1 MSSAPMLP
9 CRRFATTCLPSSA
22 VASVR
27 SAYGRK
33 ARPASESFIPRPV
46 RTKSSTPRP
55 PSSDLRRAVIAGWVR
70 KSASAARLTF
80 PRRATST
87 KLSRCAKSMGSWGI
101 SVCFIALIRTNDLP
115 DRPPGTESAISQ
127 RHAYGGGERH
137 DRARRAHREREGT
150 VQASAEADGVRVSG
164 QLVPGGAR
172 VMTTEVAPTPLRAAS
187 SIKLVPTP
195 LLPEG
200 YTVPASRFEDPSTR
214 MRRLLDT
221 APFVFGPGVYDPHGA
236 ELCMYYGFKSV
247 YFSGY
252 SFAIGHL
259 GTTDMDL
266 YTGPEIADGA
276 RRTVTALR
284 KFQLTMA
291 LGDPEKGVAP
301 KHLEIPPVVVDM
313 DGGYGN
319 LFIVQRTTDLFVNA
333 GVAAAHIE
341 DQVLPKRCGHIA
353 GKALISADEMV
364 GKLSMMRAVADDL
377 GRDDFVVI
385 ARTDAVSAVDAP
397 EKTRGLDLAIERALR
412 YLDSG
417 APDLV
422 WCEFPNSDRE
432 PTERF
437 ADQVL

>member
-1 MSSAPMLP
+1 
-9 CRRFATTCLPSSA
+9 
-22 VASVR
+22 
-27 SAYGRK
+27 
-33 ARPASESFIPRPV
+33 
-46 RTKSSTPRP
+46 
-55 PSSDLRRAVIAGWVR
+55 
-70 KSASAARLTF
+70 
-80 PRRATST
+80 
-87 KLSRCAKSMGSWGI
+87 
-101 SVCFIALIRTNDLP
+101 
-115 DRPPGTESAISQ
+115 
-127 RHAYGGGERH
+127 
-137 DRARRAHREREGT
+137 
-150 VQASAEADGVRVSG
+150 
-164 QLVPGGAR
+164 
-172 VMTTEVAPTPLRAAS
+172 MTTAVAPTPLRTS
-187 SIKLVPTP
+187 TLVPTP

-214 MRRLLDT
+214 MRRLLET
-221 APFVFGPGVYDPHGA
+221 EPFVFGPGVYDPHGA

-291 LGDPEKGVAP
+291 LGDPEKGVEP
-301 KHLEIPPVVVDM
+301 KHLDIPPVVVDM

-319 LFIVQRTTDLFVNA
+319 LFNVQRTTDLFVNA

-364 GKLSMMRAVADDL
+364 GKLRMMRAVADDL
-377 GRDDFVVI
+377 GRKDFI
-385 ARTDAVSAVDAP
+385 IISRTDAVSAMDAP
-397 EKTRGLDLAIERALR
+397 ESTRGIDLAIERALR

-417 APDLV
+417 VPDLV
-422 WCEFPNSDRE
+422 WCEFPTSDRG
-432 PTERF
+432 PTEKFATEVRKRFPDARF
-437 ADQVL
+437 AFNWSSSFKWFNDQNPITFAELGELGYRFLFITLAAQHAYGYGFAKLLQGLKEEEQQAYVELQKKEWDAADDIPTRSHHLFTGVPYHQLMGEVMGASRLGSKFDEHLGEKAF